1 MNYYY
6 KKFAKLNCPMKLL
19 KYFALLICLHLTS
32 CKKEPLVNT
41 PTTIQSRLLK
51 TATYYTSASP
61 NKNVDSFSY
70 DNKKRLIYFSK
81 SSRGN
86 QYTYDNYFEEIRYAY
101 SENSM
106 LPNDYTI
113 NFYGGESFLSSTKAP
128 EVIRD
133 TLLFNNQNQWVL
145 DSTVYSDHISSASTA
160 RINYSTSFFIQK
172 TSYPSDSMYFQL
184 DTVFLNDKGN
194 PTGITRYSF
203 SKNDTSKT
211 ISTYT
216 FSNTLNPLY
225 TNPGLSFLYG
235 KVYKY
240 MLMSAEDNSYNRLS
254 TRPSY
259 QYTYQ
264 WIIDSNGLLTQSSYV
279 LKNLQANS
287 STTNFSDYTY
297 Y

>member
-1 MNYYY
+1 
-6 KKFAKLNCPMKLL
+6 
-19 KYFALLICLHLTS
+19 
-32 CKKEPLVNT
+32 
-41 PTTIQSRLLK
+41 
-51 TATYYTSASP
+51 
-61 NKNVDSFSY
+61 
-70 DNKKRLIYFSK
+70 
-81 SSRGN
+81 
-86 QYTYDNYFEEIRYAY
+86 
-101 SENSM
+101 
-106 LPNDYTI
+106 
-113 NFYGGESFLSSTKAP
+113 
-128 EVIRD
+128 
-133 TLLFNNQNQWVL
+133 
-145 DSTVYSDHISSASTA
+145 
-160 RINYSTSFFIQK
+160 
-172 TSYPSDSMYFQL
+172 MYFQL